1 MTWHMYKVIS
11 FITALI
17 GKDWTQCKG
26 PLMEKQLHTRGY
38 QATEENEDPFLY
50 WHEKYLRPLIK

>member
-11 FITALI
+11 FIIALI

-26 PLMEKQLHTRGY
+26 PLMEEQLYT
-38 QATEENEDPFLY
+38 Q
-50 WHEKYLRPLIK
+50 